1 MIFVISPVVFIIYF
15 YISVIVL
22 TSSSLQEQAMTL
34 GIYVMENN
42 LWDLLIF
49 ILLKMLCNYVWVS
62 HTRHKK
68 GTLYY
73 YVIIELLKMFIEND
87 IMFLSFFFLFCF
99 TRDLIQRLLQFVITV
114 SWKLTGDQRP
124 WTDVTAFYQETNG
137 THAESPVNMVR

>member
-15 YISVIVL
+15 YISVIVS

-42 LWDLLIF
+42 LWDLETSLPVLLIF

-62 HTRHKK
+62 QTRHKK

-73 YVIIELLKMFIEND
+73 YVIIELLK
-87 IMFLSFFFLFCF
+87 
-99 TRDLIQRLLQFVITV
+99 
-114 SWKLTGDQRP
+114 
-124 WTDVTAFYQETNG
+124 
-137 THAESPVNMVR
+137 

>member
-15 YISVIVL
+15 YISVIVS

-42 LWDLLIF
+42 LWDLETSLPVLLIF

-73 YVIIELLKMFIEND
+73 YVIIELLK
-87 IMFLSFFFLFCF
+87 
-99 TRDLIQRLLQFVITV
+99 
-114 SWKLTGDQRP
+114 
-124 WTDVTAFYQETNG
+124 
-137 THAESPVNMVR
+137 